1 MKKLAMISLCFL
13 LTGSFL
19 SAQTLEDVLKEHFSA
34 IGQDKLLKVN
44 TIKVTGKL
52 VQAGLEIPFIQ
63 MAARPA
69 GIRVE
74 ATLQGLTLI
83 QTYDGKE
90 GWNINPFAGITEP
103 QPMGEDEMKQ
113 MKYQADLDGMLWN
126 WKDKGFTVTLE
137 GQEEVEGTNCF
148 KIKIVTPEGDIFT
161 NYLDA
166 ESYIPVRTHAKVKVQ
181 GNESEADTYFSNYMV
196 VEGIAIAGQTVT
208 KIGGQIANTIVSE
221 KVELNVDLD
230 KSLFGKPEKK

>member
-1 MKKLAMISLCFL
+1 MKKLVMISMCFL
-13 LTGSFL
+13 LTGSLL
-19 SAQTLEDVLKEHFSA
+19 SAQTLDDVLKEHFAA
-34 IGQDKLLKVN
+34 IGQDKLIKTN
-44 TIKVTGKL
+44 TIRVTGKL

-113 MKYQADLDGMLWN
+113 MKYQADLDGMLWS
-126 WKDKGFTVTLE
+126 WKDKGYTVTLE

-148 KIKIVTPEGDIFT
+148 KIKIVTPEGDTFT

-166 ESYIPVRTHAKVKVQ
+166 ESYIPVRTNAKVKVQ
-181 GNESEADTYFSNYMV
+181 GNESEADTYFSNYMM
-196 VEGIAIAGQTVT
+196 VEGIAIAGQSVT
-208 KIGGQIANTIVSE
+208 KIGGQIANTIVTD

>member
-1 MKKLAMISLCFL
+1 MKKLATLSLCFL
-13 LTGSFL
+13 LVGSFL
-19 SAQTLEDVLKEHFSA
+19 SAQTLEDVLKAHFSA

-74 ATLQGLTLI
+74 ATFQDLTLI

-90 GWNINPFAGITEP
+90 GWNINPFAGITDP
-103 QPMGEDEMKQ
+103 QPMGEDELKQ
-113 MKYQADLDGMLWN
+113 LKYQADLDGMLWN
-126 WKDKGFTVTLE
+126 WKEKGYTVTLE
-137 GQEEVEGTNCF
+137 GQEEDEGTNCF
-148 KIKIVTPEGDIFT
+148 KIKIVTPEGDTFT
-161 NYLDA
+161 TYLDA
-166 ESYIPVRTHAKVKVQ
+166 ESYIPVRTNAKVKVQ
-181 GNESEADTYFSNYMV
+181 GNESEADTYFSNYMM